1 MRTADETEFRDY
13 VTGHLAGLRRTAYLL
28 CGDWHQAE
36 DIVQTALTKLY
47 LSWRRVRERGAL
59 DSYVR
64 QIVVRT
70 YIDEGRR
77 GWRRERPTAQLP
89 DSVGREELPDDRMFL
104 LRALAQVPSR
114 QRAALVLRFWEDL
127 SVEETAH
134 ALGCSEG
141 TVKSST
147 ARGLDNMRE
156 VLARQGVIAPKGLS

>member
-1 MRTADETEFRDY
+1 MRAVEESEFRDY
-13 VTGHLAGLRRTAYLL
+13 VAGHLGGLRRTAFLL
-28 CGDWHQAE
+28 CGDWHHAE

-47 LSWRRVRERGAL
+47 LSWRRVRERSAL
-59 DSYVR
+59 DSYAR

-77 GWRRERPTAQLP
+77 SWRRERPTAQLP
-89 DSVGREELPDDRMFL
+89 EVETHGDGPDDRLLM

-147 ARGLDNMRE
+147 ARGLDSLRA
-156 VLARQGVIAPKGLS
+156 VLAGQGVIAPKGF